1 MKLKRIVSSLMALA
15 VTASCLLA
23 TGISVEAESTVTG
36 ITLNETMG
44 YFNVGTPLSFFTA
57 SVAPEGADAVELVWE
72 SDNPGIFTVD
82 QQGVITGVSEGT
94 ATLTVRAG
102 EALATATVHVVSNY
116 SVDTNRQYEN
126 TEAEPKITQADTG
139 RYTGNYNTA
148 NLAKINFTCTDDG
161 WSWAYYAIALKDG
174 SGEVKSVHLSAY
186 ENRQP
191 NSIITKGGFSY
202 YCYIPFTPGDF
213 SIYRMY
219 NNGGDFKINSV
230 EFISSSVTGV
240 TLNTDTL
247 KLDVKPG
254 SQNTAQLTATVEP
267 TTAQDKSVTWSSTNP
282 AVADVDQFGNVTAY
296 SIGTT
301 IIRATSNLNSM
312 FSDECTVTVIDSTPE
327 SRKIAYIVTHGKD
340 DQLYWP
346 VNAYLPM
353 HSAFVDVTED
363 NKEYTVSVT
372 NTSQESVQLAQ
383 ADLVILNAADEN
395 FELVAIKL
403 NGEPVATT
411 GWTQSTAEMRD
422 NNEVKINS
430 KVIIIPA
437 ETYNTWPPLEG
448 GKSIEFVF
456 KRASEE
462 PNAYVKFN
470 TGAGTNGAQV
480 RLKTDGSKNEDLRF
494 KFSYDVT
501 DLPEEAKVSEYGFIY
516 ASGKNFDV
524 SSVDADE
531 SLDLNTFTLSGIG
544 SNPYVHNA
552 TAVNYRDEK
561 VEEGRTVRYSNIV
574 LTGIQDDE
582 LNIYYLARPYV
593 TYTLGGETYTEYGGL
608 IARSVYYVAKE
619 CCDKQMVV
627 ESDRKYLL
635 ERILNKVNAEEY
647 PLT

>member
-36 ITLNETMG
+36 ITLNQTMG

-57 SVAPEGADAVELVWE
+57 SVAPEGADAGELVWE
-72 SDNPGIFTVD
+72 SDDPGIFTVD

-94 ATLTVRAG
+94 ANLTVRAG
-102 EALATATVHVVSNY
+102 EASATATVNVVSNY

-126 TEAEPKITQADTG
+126 TEEARPKMTQANTEL
-139 RYTGNYNTA
+139 YTGDYNTA

-161 WSWAYYAIALKDG
+161 WGWSYYAIALKDG

-202 YCYIPFTPGDF
+202 YCYIPFTPGNF

-219 NNGGDFKINSV
+219 NNGGDFSINSV
-230 EFISSSVTGV
+230 EFISSPVTGV
-240 TLNTDTL
+240 TLNANTL

-254 SQNTAQLTATVEP
+254 SQNTTAQLTATVEP
-267 TTAQDKSVTWSSTNP
+267 TTASDKSVTWSSTNP
-282 AVADVDQFGNVTAY
+282 EVANVDQFGNVTAY

-327 SRKIAYIVTHGKD
+327 SRKIAYIVTHTST
-340 DQLYWP
+340 YAT
-346 VNAYLPM
+346 VNAYLPK
-353 HSAFVDVTED
+353 HSTSVEVTDGNE
-363 NKEYTVSVT
+363 EYTVSVT
-372 NTSQESVQLAQ
+372 NTSQESAQLAQ
-383 ADLVILNAADEN
+383 ADLVILNAAEED
-395 FELVAIKL
+395 FELLDIRL
-403 NGEPVATT
+403 NGESVDTT
-411 GWTQSTAEMRD
+411 GWTQSTEYMRD
-422 NNEVKINS
+422 NNEVYIYS
-430 KVIIIPA
+430 KVIKIPA
-437 ETYNTWPPLEG
+437 ETYNKWPALEG

-480 RLKTDGSKNEDLRF
+480 RLKTDGSENEDLRF

-501 DLPEEAKVSEYGFIY
+501 DLPEGAEVSEYGFIY
-516 ASGKNFDV
+516 ASGTRFGV
-524 SSVDADE
+524 SSVDAVE
-531 SLDLNTFTLSGIG
+531 SLDLDTFTLSRIE
-544 SNPYVHNA
+544 SNQNVHKA
-552 TAVNYRDEK
+552 PAVNYRDE

-574 LTGIQDDE
+574 LTGIQDGE
-582 LNIYYLARPYV
+582 LDIYYLARPYV
-593 TYTLGGETYTEYGGL
+593 TYTLGGETYTEYGDL

-619 CCDKQMVV
+619 CYDHQMVA
-627 ESDRKYLL
+627 EGDMQYLL
-635 ERILNKVNAEEY
+635 ERILNKVNAGEH
-647 PLT
+647 PLA

>member
-1 MKLKRIVSSLMALA
+1 MALA

-36 ITLNETMG
+36 ITLNEPVG

-57 SVAPEGADAVELVWE
+57 SVAPEGADAGGLVWE

-102 EALATATVHVVSNY
+102 EALATAIVHVVSNY

-126 TEAEPKITQADTG
+126 TEAEPKMTQADIG
-139 RYTGNYNTA
+139 RYTGNYMNA
-148 NLAKINFTCTDDG
+148 NLVKIDFTCTDDHYEVG
-161 WSWAYYAIALKDG
+161 YYAIALKDG
-174 SGEVKSVHLSAY
+174 SGNVKSVHLSTY
-186 ENRQP
+186 PYNIQP
-191 NSIITKGGFSY
+191 NSIVTKTGFSY

-240 TLNTDTL
+240 TLSDDTRE
-247 KLDVKPG
+247 LDVKPG
-254 SQNTAQLTATVEP
+254 STKTTAQLTATVEP
-267 TTAQDKSVTWSSTNP
+267 TTAPDTSVTWSSTNP
-282 AVADVDQFGNVTAY
+282 DVASVNQSGKVTAH

-327 SRKIAYIVTHGKD
+327 SRKIAYINTQSLNWAVH
-340 DQLYWP
+340 
-346 VNAYLPM
+346 AYQPK
-353 HSAFVDVTED
+353 HSASVEVKED

-372 NTSQESVQLAQ
+372 NTTLQSVQLAL
-383 ADLVILNAADEN
+383 ADLVILNAAEED
-395 FELVAIKL
+395 FELLYIKL
-403 NGEPVATT
+403 NGDSF
-411 GWTQSTAEMRD
+411 GISDWTQLEEYRPD
-422 NNEVKINS
+422 NNNQWIQS
-430 KVIIIPA
+430 KVIQIPA
-437 ETYNTWPPLEG
+437 ATVNTWPPLQS

-462 PNAYVKFN
+462 PNDYVKFN

-480 RLKTDGSKNEDLRF
+480 RLKTDDSANEDLRF

-501 DLPEEAKVSEYGFIY
+501 NLPEEAEISEYGFIY
-516 ASGKNFDV
+516 ASGTRFGV
-524 SSVDADE
+524 SSVDAVA
-531 SLDLNTFTLSGIG
+531 SLDPDTFTLSGIG
-544 SNPYVHNA
+544 SNQHVYQT
-552 TAVNYRDEK
+552 TAVNHRDE
-561 VEEGRTVRYSNIV
+561 VEKGRTVRYSNIV

-593 TYTLGGETYTEYGGL
+593 TYKLGGKTYTEYGDL

-619 CCDKQMVV
+619 CYDQELVDKDDMQ
-627 ESDRKYLL
+627 YLL
-635 ERILNKVNAEEY
+635 ERILNKVNAEE
-647 PLT
+647 

>member
-36 ITLNETMG
+36 ITLNEPEG

-57 SVAPEGADAVELVWE
+57 SVAPEGADAGELVWE

-102 EALATATVHVVSNY
+102 EASATATVHVVSNY

-139 RYTGNYNTA
+139 RYTGDYNTA

-191 NSIITKGGFSY
+191 NSFSY

-267 TTAQDKSVTWSSTNP
+267 ITSSDTSVTWSSTNP
-282 AVADVDQFGNVTAY
+282 DVASVNQSGNVTAY

-340 DQLYWP
+340 YQLYWP

-353 HSAFVDVTED
+353 HSASVDVTED

-372 NTSQESVQLAQ
+372 NTSEQSVQLAQ

-430 KVIIIPA
+430 KVIKIPKT
-437 ETYNTWPPLEG
+437 TYTTCPALQG

-456 KRASEE
+456 KRVSEE
-462 PNAYVKFN
+462 PNDYVKFN

-501 DLPEEAKVSEYGFIY
+501 DLPKGAEISEYGFIY
-516 ASGKNFDV
+516 ASGTRFGV
-524 SSVDADE
+524 SSVDAVA
-531 SLDLNTFTLSGIG
+531 SLDPNTFTLSGIG
-544 SNPYVHNA
+544 SNQHVYKA
-552 TAVNYRDEK
+552 TAENHRDE
-561 VEEGRTVRYSNIV
+561 VEKGRTVRYSNIV

-619 CCDKQMVV
+619 CCDKQMVA
-627 ESDRKYLL
+627 EGDKQYLL
-635 ERILNKVNAEEY
+635 KRILNKVNAGEY
-647 PLT
+647 PLA